1 MNRKLSESIEPV
13 LAVALLLLAVYIA
26 AAIGGHPPDEPIQFN
41 PLPLSVILILLG
53 VGIGKQI
60 RKHKLIERLKH
71 KGQYQQP

>member
-26 AAIGGHPPDEPIQFN
+26 TAIGGHPPDEPIQFN

-53 VGIGKQI
+53 VGIGRQI
-60 RKHKLIERLKH
+60 RKHKLIEKFRH
-71 KGQYQQP
+71 REQRQQP